1 MMVDIYLKLL
11 NDLNKNVRISSFKQI
26 GSFIFI
32 LKLNTPL
39 SILNQYM
46 KVNSK
51 EKLFFLPDEEV
62 DIYYFKMLV

>member
-1 MMVDIYLKLL
+1 MVDIYLKLL

>member
-1 MMVDIYLKLL
+1 MVDIYLKLL

-62 DIYYFKMLV
+62 DVYYFKMLV

>member
-1 MMVDIYLKLL
+1 MVDIYLKLL

-46 KVNSK
+46 KINSK

-62 DIYYFKMLV
+62 NVYYFKMLV

>member
-1 MMVDIYLKLL
+1 MVDIYLKLL

-46 KVNSK
+46 KINSK

-62 DIYYFKMLV
+62 NV

>member
-46 KVNSK
+46 KINSK

-62 DIYYFKMLV
+62 NV